1 MKKSITAGCL
11 VFKIFEGELKVLL
24 VRSFGKNYW
33 ECPKGHNEFG
43 ESLRETAIR
52 ETFEE
57 SGFKASIIKQLKP
70 IFIPREDE
78 IKAINTHIYSG
89 PQYPRWMLTD
99 YSKIYGATS
108 YDTLDTNKGV
118 RINPLS
124 SFDSDALIDIYKNN
138 WNWEK
143 YPLMCFGY

>member
-70 IFIPREDE
+70 IFIPREDA
-78 IKAINTHIYSG
+78 IKAIVLYTAYCLNPDNPSEMDGEMAEARFFSTENLPELDAWQKNTIY
-89 PQYPRWMLTD
+89 
-99 YSKIYGATS
+99 
-108 YDTLDTNKGV
+108 
-118 RINPLS
+118 
-124 SFDSDALIDIYKNN
+124 DAILEMMKEISAN
-138 WNWEK
+138 
-143 YPLMCFGY
+143 